1 MKKISALLI
10 LFFCFGLHGT
20 SEAQIYRDLD
30 LGSQGDD
37 VLLLQKFLNTNQYTQ
52 IATYGPGSPGQETN
66 YFGQLTK
73 NAVTKLQEIYRSTIL
88 TPIGLYNGTG
98 FVGSQTRAVINNQN
112 ASSGG
117 LSVANMAPYN
127 TPSQSTLV
135 RIDSISPTEG
145 SDGTI
150 VTIAGVG
157 FTDKNTVLVDLD
169 SRLKYQ
175 DMKASADGTKITFSL
190 NTDMGEA
197 IAKKKKTLTQKQIDI
212 WKSKFPPVPINIRVE
227 TQYGISN
234 PLVFTYLFK

>member
-10 LFFCFGLHGT
+10 LFFCFGLYGT

-73 NAVTKLQEIYRSTIL
+73 SAVIRLQEMYRSTIL
-88 TPIGLYNGTG
+88 NPIGLHSGTG
-98 FVGSQTRAVINNQN
+98 FVGSQTRAVINGQN
-112 ASSGG
+112 IASAK
-117 LSVANMAPYN
+117 LNEAPANV
-127 TPSQSTLV
+127 SLQSTLV

-150 VTIAGVG
+150 VTIVGVG